1 MNPDEIDV
9 MKLTPEDYLK
19 MRDRCK
25 ELERDNILQQEHI
38 LELEHAN
45 SELSATINRMHG
57 GCERAIELRRLL
69 DTLFDVGR
77 DEAVSDDEIL
87 RRMKNL
93 RDELT
98 RLQKENVFL
107 YHQRNQL
114 RNDKKQQADCILK
127 LETELSQFR
136 VAMKESSEKIEVLND
151 SIDQLNKALADEA
164 KGTKYWADEA
174 HRAQKRIAEM
184 IYKGDSKVSE
194 IVKASADQIDVLNT
208 SIAKLQDDCAKFASD
223 LTKKEDEIRYWK
235 NKHEQLKDTCSKQ
248 EADIRC
254 HCMNTFAATLKDAD
268 AKIQSANDRAANA
281 KKEAKEA
288 KERAESASERVRYLE
303 RKLRDVGS
311 LNDSLMKELANRHGA
326 LLQVVDKD
334 ADAYQRSVMRY
345 APSNIVNGSQLGFIY
360 GVIGLCGE
368 AGEASE
374 LVKKFVYHGHTL
386 DYKHLAIELGDVLW
400 YIAYTAYG
408 LGYSLSNIMAI
419 NQEKLAKRY
428 PDGKFDEE
436 RSRNR
441 EEGDI

>member
-25 ELERDNILQQEHI
+25 ELERDSILQREHI
-38 LELEHAN
+38 LELEHTN
-45 SELSATINRMHG
+45 SELSATIKRMHG
-57 GCERAIELRRLL
+57 GCERAIELRRLV

-93 RDELT
+93 RDEMA

-136 VAMKESSEKIEVLND
+136 VAMKESSEKIEVLTD
-151 SIDQLNKALADEA
+151 SISQNWADKALELHE
-164 KGTKYWADEA
+164 KIST
-174 HRAQKRIAEM
+174 M
-184 IYKGDSKVSE
+184 IYKGNSD
-194 IVKASADQIDVLNT
+194 ASQ
-208 SIAKLQDDCAKFASD
+208 
-223 LTKKEDEIRYWK
+223 
-235 NKHEQLKDTCSKQ
+235 
-248 EADIRC
+248 
-254 HCMNTFAATLKDAD
+254 AALKDAD

-288 KERAESASERVRYLE
+288 KERAENASERVRYLE
-303 RKLRDVGS
+303 RKLRDVES
-311 LNDSLMKELANRHGA
+311 LNDSLMKELASKPRYNILSVNLENA
-326 LLQVVDKD
+326 
-334 ADAYQRSVMRY
+334 ADAYQKSVMRY
-345 APSNIVNGSQLGFIY
+345 APSNIVNGSQRGFVY
-360 GVIGLCGE
+360 GAIGLCGE

-374 LVKKFVYHGHTL
+374 LIKKFVYHGHTL

-400 YIAYTAYG
+400 YISYTAYG
-408 LGYSLSNIMAI
+408 LGYSLSNIMAM